1 MNVYITLTAGL
12 DEVLTT
18 AKYKSPVTRRI
29 DICNRYNTAI
39 AALMQQDISDLDR
52 AKIRGVK
59 GLITKTIVDS
69 LNDDELEHYIN
80 CFVKDVLMKYFGDY
94 TI

>member
-1 MNVYITLTAGL
+1 MNVYTALTTGI

-18 AKYKSPVTRRI
+18 AKYKSPVTKRI

-39 AALMQQDISDLDR
+39 AAVMQQNIPDMDR
-52 AKIRGVK
+52 ARIRGVK

-69 LNDDELEHYIN
+69 LNDDELEYYIN
-80 CFVKDVLMKYFGDY
+80 GFVKSVLMEHFGNY